1 MVEGEQTLFLYYKTI
16 FNEKPNKS
24 RIPPFIGCFLSDK
37 DGRILLK
44 FEVFPGA
51 TKYLLKM
58 GMENQLTKE
67 NFDVEII
74 PMFLSA
80 LEGYT
85 DKMNF
90 QNLVDIDLRGSKIG
104 MYVLFLEKYNI
115 TMFLSPNIEISKYKY
130 KIEHYFQ
137 NLINCYESELKKC
150 SNNQFEKIR
159 DTLIELEEK
168 GNKWIERLSDQV
180 D

>member
-1 MVEGEQTLFLYYKTI
+1 MIEGEQTLLSYYKTI
-16 FNEKPNKS
+16 YDENSNK
-24 RIPPFIGCFLSDK
+24 RNIPPFIGCFLSDK

-51 TKYLLKM
+51 TKYFLKI
-58 GMENQLTKE
+58 GMENQLRKE

-104 MYVLFLEKYNI
+104 MYVLFLERYNI
-115 TMFLSPNIEISKYKY
+115 TMFSSPNIEISNYRD
-130 KIEHYFQ
+130 KIEQYFQ

-150 SNNQFEKIR
+150 SNNQFEKIK
-159 DTLIELEEK
+159 DTLIDLEEK
-168 GNKWIERLSDQV
+168 GNKWIERLNDQL